1 MKRKGW
7 NLGKLTAALGLVM
20 SMTGMTAMAEGS
32 PVIFIGE
39 PVPKESTA
47 NHQESGSDI
56 QPEQDL
62 SGMHLDLDVGKLS
75 AAGQT
80 DQIVVVAGS
89 GMDSPLVKTAY
100 YRKDE
105 AGSWQE
111 VFCVSGYC
119 GYNGMSTDK
128 REGDRRTP
136 VGDYGFVSAFGILP
150 DPGSVIPYKELDEHD
165 FWVDDSS
172 SRYYNQMVSTRQ
184 VTPDWHSAEELAKVI
199 PSYNYALALDYNTA
213 ERIPGKGS
221 AIFLHGI
228 HPQKT
233 WTEGCI
239 AIPEERVK
247 QLVQELKPEARIVIM
262 PQLPQAETENAP
274 LGEQPQ

>member
-1 MKRKGW
+1 MKGKGW
-7 NLGKLTAALGLVM
+7 NLGRLAAAFGLVM

-32 PVIFIGE
+32 PVIYSGE
-39 PVPKESTA
+39 SAQNENAADPG
-47 NHQESGSDI
+47 ESGPDR
-56 QPEQDL
+56 QQGQDL
-62 SGMHLDLDVGKLS
+62 SAMHLDLDVGKLS

-89 GMDSPLVKTAY
+89 GMDSPLVRTAY
-100 YRKDE
+100 YRKDGD
-105 AGSWQE
+105 GSWQE

-150 DPGSVIPYKELDEHD
+150 DPGSVISYRELDEHD

-184 VTPDWHSAEELAKVI
+184 VARDWNSAEELAKVV
-199 PSYNYALALDYNTA
+199 PSYNYALALDYNTE

-247 QLVQELKPEARIVIM
+247 QLVQELKPEARIGIM
-262 PQLPQAETENAP
+262 PQLPRAETENLP
-274 LGEQPQ
+274 SGEPSL

>member
-1 MKRKGW
+1 MRKRVR
-7 NLGKLTAALGLVM
+7 NLGRLAAALGLVM
-20 SMTGMTAMAEGS
+20 SMTGMTAMAEGD

-39 PVPKESTA
+39 AAEKNSAEGPGENRPA
-47 NHQESGSDI
+47 
-56 QPEQDL
+56 EQAGQALPDL
-62 SGMHLDLDVGKLS
+62 HLDLDVGKLS
-75 AAGQT
+75 AAKET

-100 YRKDE
+100 YRKNMD
-105 AGSWQE
+105 GSWQE

-119 GYNGMSTDK
+119 GFNGMSTDK

-136 VGDYGFVSAFGILP
+136 VGEYGFVNNFGILP
-150 DPGSVIPYKELDEHD
+150 NPGSILPYKELDEYD

-172 SRYYNQMVSTRQ
+172 SPHYNQMVSTRQ
-184 VTPDWHSAEELAKVI
+184 VNPDWNSAEALIKVA

-247 QLVQELKPEARIVIM
+247 QLVQELKPEAKIVIM
-262 PQLPQAETENAP
+262 PELPSAEAE
-274 LGEQPQ
+274 